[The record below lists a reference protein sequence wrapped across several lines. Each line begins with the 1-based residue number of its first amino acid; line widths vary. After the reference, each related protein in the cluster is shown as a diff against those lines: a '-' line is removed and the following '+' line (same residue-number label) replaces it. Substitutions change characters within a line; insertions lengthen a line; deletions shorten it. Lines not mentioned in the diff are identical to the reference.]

1 MAFGA
6 VDTGSMKERL
16 AFDQLG
22 QGDDGDE
29 KDDCEDE
36 KVSPWGWWV
45 AGGTT
50 GSTEKSLWQF
60 KARNTNLKIQTIEI
74 KQGLTTLRVSESWS
88 KIGEIIEAVAV
99 LLATFVL

>member
-1 MAFGA
+1 MGLTMSKDLRPPAALAMAFGA

-36 KVSPWGWWV
+36 KVSP
-45 AGGTT
+45 
-50 GSTEKSLWQF
+50 
-60 KARNTNLKIQTIEI
+60 
-74 KQGLTTLRVSESWS
+74 
-88 KIGEIIEAVAV
+88 
-99 LLATFVL
+99 